1 METNFEQK
9 TNLVLC
15 NDENKPIAIIECD
28 ASATNKKGK
37 VLRRV
42 QITDKLELA
51 IKEDRDA
58 DTVQIVDSTTIDK
71 NSERVTFSVHIYVD
85 EQDYYEIFTLD
96 VATTY

>member
-9 TNLVLC
+9 TNLILS
-15 NDENKPIAIIECD
+15 NEDNTPIAIIECD
-28 ASATNKKGK
+28 ASTRNKKGI

-71 NSERVTFSVHIYVD
+71 NSEPVKFSVHIYVD
-85 EQDYYEIFTLD
+85 GSDYYEIFTLH